1 MPHVKD
7 AALLQPAAEVAS
19 RVLRQTYQLLAA
31 TLAVCG
37 VTAFISQSLGL
48 PHPGIIVTL
57 VGFYGILYM
66 IHRKQNSGSAI
77 AWTFGLAAFM
87 GYTLGPLLNHY
98 LGMANGGTIIG
109 NAFLLTAF
117 TFTGLSAY
125 VLRTQ
130 RDMKFLEGFLVA
142 GFFVLI
148 GAMALSLF
156 MNIPGLTMAISAGF
170 VLFSSAAILY
180 ETSEIIKGGQTNYV
194 LATVSLFISIYN
206 LFVSLLSLLGLAS
219 KD

>member
-1 MPHVKD
+1 MSRVQD
-7 AALLQPAAEVAS
+7 RGLLQPAADVTS

-31 TLAVCG
+31 TLAISG
-37 VTAFISQSLGL
+37 ITAFISQHLNL
-48 PHPGIIVTL
+48 PHPGVIITL

-66 IHRKQNSGSAI
+66 IHRKQNSASAI

-87 GYTLGPLLNHY
+87 GYTLGPILNKY
-98 LGMANGGTIIG
+98 LAMPNGGTVVG

-117 TFTGLSAY
+117 TFAGLSAY

-130 RDMKFLEGFLVA
+130 RDMKFLEGFLAA
-142 GFFVLI
+142 GFFVLLGSVI
-148 GAMALSLF
+148 LSLF
-156 MNIPGLTMAISAGF
+156 FSIPGLTLAISAGF

-206 LFVSLLSLLGLAS
+206 LFLSLLSLLGIVN